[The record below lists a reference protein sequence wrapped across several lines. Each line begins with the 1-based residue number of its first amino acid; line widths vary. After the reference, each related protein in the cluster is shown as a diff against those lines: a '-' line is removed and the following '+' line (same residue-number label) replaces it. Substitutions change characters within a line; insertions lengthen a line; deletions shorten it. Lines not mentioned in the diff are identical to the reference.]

1 MGAFML
7 ARPRGCHD
15 RHMARDKEPGRRRGL
30 ALRLGAAA
38 AVAEAIVVWAR
49 AGRPGGNIVVRCRR
63 GHLYTTL
70 WIPAVSVKALR
81 LGPWRVQWC
90 PVGRHVALVT
100 PVRESDL
107 PPQQRHAARAHR
119 DIRIP

>member
-1 MGAFML
+1 VPPLPG
-7 ARPRGCHD
+7 
-15 RHMARDKEPGRRRGL
+15 RHRDEERRPGRRGR
-30 ALRLGAAA
+30 ALRFGAAA
-38 AVAEAIVVWAR
+38 AVAETAILWAR

-70 WIPAVSVKALR
+70 WIPAASVKALR

-90 PVGRHVALVT
+90 PVGRHVSLVT

-107 PPQQRHAARAHR
+107 PRWRRLVARRHK
-119 DIRIP
+119 DIRVP